1 VYRADE
7 IGNYPSFLVSL
18 LRTVALD
25 AAHNQAN
32 LSDSCK
38 VLVAFL
44 PPHIRQEIKSWVSSN
59 RDALVRKYEEAE
71 GNIERAVWLF
81 NLDLIERIV
90 DALWS
95 EGVLAFRIV
104 SREWGGEI

>member
-1 VYRADE
+1 
-7 IGNYPSFLVSL
+7 
-18 LRTVALD
+18 
-25 AAHNQAN
+25 
-32 LSDSCK
+32 
-38 VLVAFL
+38 
-44 PPHIRQEIKSWVSSN
+44 
-59 RDALVRKYEEAE
+59 VRKYEEAE

>member
-44 PPHIRQEIKSWVSSN
+44 PPHDKAGDKVVGFRPT
-59 RDALVRKYEEAE
+59 
-71 GNIERAVWLF
+71 GT
-81 NLDLIERIV
+81 
-90 DALWS
+90 LW
-95 EGVLAFRIV
+95 
-104 SREWGGEI
+104 